1 MSSSASEHP
10 ASLIYAI
17 GRVNQ
22 GIRRRMRTALRQ
34 WGLSVQE
41 FTTLSVLSARPGLS
55 NAQLARRAL
64 VTPQAM
70 IEILSKLEARGL
82 VRREVDPAHGRIL
95 RAELTPA
102 ARALISDAELAIQA
116 IQEDML
122 ASVPDGDRA
131 AAMRAMAA
139 AMANLSQH

>member
-1 MSSSASEHP
+1 MSSDASEHP

-22 GIRRRMRTALRQ
+22 GIRRRMRTTLTQ

-41 FTTLSVLSARPGLS
+41 FTTLSVLSSRPGLS

-102 ARALISDAELAIQA
+102 ARALIVDAELAIQA
-116 IQEDML
+116 IQEEML
-122 ASVPDGDRA
+122 VSVSAGDRA
-131 AAMRAMAA
+131 ATTRAMAA
-139 AMANLSQH
+139 AMTNLSQH

>member
-1 MSSSASEHP
+1 MSSTGSEH
-10 ASLIYAI
+10 AVSLIYVI

-22 GIRRRMRTALRQ
+22 GIRRRMRTALAQ
-34 WGLSVQE
+34 WNLSVQE
-41 FTTLSVLSARPGLS
+41 FTALSVLSSRPKLS

-70 IEILSKLEARGL
+70 IEILSKLESRGL

-102 ARALISDAELAIQA
+102 ARKLLAQAEPAILAIQ
-116 IQEDML
+116 EEML
-122 ASVPDGDRA
+122 ADVPKGDRD
-131 AAMRAMAA
+131 AAMRAMGA
-139 AMANLSQH
+139 AMVNLSGG

>member
-1 MSSSASEHP
+1 MPPSSGSDSFARMSSPGTEH
-10 ASLIYAI
+10 AVSLIYVI

-22 GIRRRMRTALRQ
+22 GIRRRMRTSLAQ
-34 WGLSVQE
+34 WNLSVQE
-41 FTTLSVLSARPGLS
+41 FTALSVLSSRPKLS

-70 IEILSKLEARGL
+70 IEILSKLESRGL

-102 ARALISDAELAIQA
+102 AREL
-116 IQEDML
+116 
-122 ASVPDGDRA
+122 
-131 AAMRAMAA
+131 
-139 AMANLSQH
+139 